1 MHRTVAAHIMSDQWN
16 DNLFDE
22 FILLRDG
29 LRAAKRDKNY
39 QHVLSLGQQI
49 IELNKSAQF
58 LRIAPPIFLKDM
70 GNACV
75 KLGDNTAAIKY
86 FKDAIEKLTK
96 LKGQS
101 EDWKKEI
108 DVIKKKLEK
117 LGGCP
122 RSRF

>member
-1 MHRTVAAHIMSDQWN
+1 MSDQWN

-49 IELNKSAQF
+49 IELDKSAQF
-58 LRIAPPIFLKDM
+58 LRIATPIFLKDM

-86 FKDAIEKLTK
+86 FKDAIEKDDYQVSSGVAVSCLYVMV
-96 LKGQS
+96 G
-101 EDWKKEI
+101 
-108 DVIKKKLEK
+108 VARAAR
-117 LGGCP
+117 
-122 RSRF
+122 RSRVSRSCSMDLRLRR

>member
-1 MHRTVAAHIMSDQWN
+1 MSTKWSQE
-16 DNLFDE
+16 LFDE

-39 QHVLSLGQQI
+39 QHVLSFGQQI
-49 IELNKSAQF
+49 LELDKSAQF
-58 LRIAPPIFLKDM
+58 LRIATPIFLKDM

-75 KLGDNTAAIKY
+75 KLGDNTAAMKY
-86 FKDAIEKLTK
+86 FKDAIEKFTK

-108 DVIKKKLEK
+108 DVIERKLEK
-117 LGGCP
+117 LAKK
-122 RSRF
+122 